1 MHDGEDRVRVVGR
14 QLDIADHPL
23 TARPALL
30 ERKERVRSEEQE
42 GGNQRKKEGQM
53 L

>member
-1 MHDGEDRVRVVGR
+1 MHDGEDRVCVVGR

-30 ERKERVRSEEQE
+30 ERKERVGNEEQE
-42 GGNQRKKEGQM
+42 EEGNLRKKDR
-53 L
+53 